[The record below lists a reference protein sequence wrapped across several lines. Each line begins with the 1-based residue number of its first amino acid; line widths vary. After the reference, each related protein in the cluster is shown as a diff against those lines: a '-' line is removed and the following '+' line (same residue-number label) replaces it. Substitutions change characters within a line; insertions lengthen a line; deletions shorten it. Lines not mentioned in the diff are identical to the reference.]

1 MFPYP
6 GTIEG
11 MTKRYPH
18 IIPNTEFPG
27 ASNVDTFA
35 QYPNTFDYTV
45 WTTEVKLT
53 LCRVP
58 WDGERNIVGWNTASE
73 RNQWFE
79 HLETS
84 ERVTL
89 TSEMHLLPQGSIKL
103 PVPFATL
110 ARYNYL
116 WVQYPEMQVDY
127 AQESAVRE
135 WGFFI
140 QAPTQLAASTT
151 ECHLRLDE
159 WTTFF
164 PHIKLPYM
172 QLTRGHAPMA
182 ASNVDEYLQNPIEH
196 AGMLLTPDV
205 TYGDAAGITR
215 SHQFIPLGN
224 GTKYVMFASLM
235 SPNQI
240 KTMGSVEAWAGD
252 TTPPT
257 YEDTSERWGHQWKV
271 NDYAWNVGDGDMSN
285 LTTPITPYCAGT
297 DCITSGYM
305 YALPATQ
312 AADLFTAITTT
323 APQFMQTVQGC
334 WIVPGDYINLNDSET
349 ITIAGRE
356 LKHITACN
364 ELPDITL
371 PLDKSQ
377 FDYPEEIANITK
389 LYTFPYACLNL
400 SDNDGTSVDI
410 RIENTGALSLHR
422 RIALAFP
429 YLHAQAFLV
438 GANGTG
444 AQTYEWRDLNND
456 THIEN
461 SYDSEIRDLM
471 LSFDIPAYG
480 LYMGGYTD
488 WQVHNQTA
496 TLTKAREAALNAYHT
511 GQRANNTSYENTLAA
526 QKTTYE
532 NVYNTAHVSYQNS
545 DDTINNAQTT
555 TNDNADVARTNSN
568 LNANTTRNNAARSN
582 LTAKTNTNNSAATAQ
597 TNANASAYAAEQ
609 NTFAANATAKTNTD
623 ATANASISN
632 MENTKSTNTK
642 NLGYRTTTTTS
653 NNFWQTWSGTQT
665 TAASNSLGTQNLY
678 ADIAFMN
685 TSFNVESATGAIST
699 AGTAIGALASGDVGG
714 AVSAVVG
721 GAVAIAKDALINE
734 ATKTNNTTKQTNSS
748 NFATDATEL
757 QNDTSEELT
766 TNQNRLDTN
775 LTESGNELIDV
786 NTRNNANT
794 SMNNASRNQ
803 ATGDE
808 NATRSYNTATANNQR
823 TYDTTT
829 GNAQNAYD
837 TSEANAQASLES
849 ALTTAQNTNEVAK
862 RNSQRNRD
870 TGLGVAKRTLEAT
883 VSNAKASRKTT
894 ENNAL
899 ESRES
904 TESALKTALEW
915 AQASTEYDYRQA
927 TNNSPVSYA
936 GFTGDPTPDA
946 FRYRGAQIR
955 VKTQSESAIR
965 QTAAQFLRYG
975 YRYAG
980 AWNPTELNVMPHF
993 SYWECSEIWLDCKT
1007 CVMETV
1013 KESIR
1018 SMFEHGVTIWRDAD
1032 EIGRINIYDN
1042 IN

>member
-1 MFPYP
+1 
-6 GTIEG
+6 

-18 IIPNTEFPG
+18 IDLNTEFPRV
-27 ASNVDTFA
+27 SNVDPFN
-35 QYPNTFDYTV
+35 QYPNTYDYTV
-45 WTTEVKLT
+45 WTPNVKLT
-53 LCRVP
+53 LCKVP
-58 WDGERNIVGWNTASE
+58 WDDSRNIVGWGDVDE
-73 RNQWFE
+73 RNAWFDA
-79 HLETS
+79 LEES
-84 ERVTL
+84 EQVQL
-89 TSEMHLLPQGSIKL
+89 TSEMHVLPQGSIKL
-103 PVPFATL
+103 PVPFATIS
-110 ARYNYL
+110 RYNYI
-116 WVQYPEMQVDY
+116 WVRYPVMPVDY
-127 AQESAVRE
+127 VEDTAIRE

-164 PHIKLPYM
+164 PYVKLPYM
-172 QLTRGHAPMA
+172 QLVRGHAPMA
-182 ASNVDEYLQNPIEH
+182 ASNVDEYLQNPIDH

-215 SHQFIPLGN
+215 AHKFVPLGN
-224 GTKYVMFASLM
+224 GVKYVMFASLM
-235 SPNQI
+235 TPTQI
-240 KTMGSVEAWAGD
+240 ETMGSAGAWSGGA
-252 TTPPT
+252 TPPS
-257 YEDTSERWGHQWKV
+257 YADTSDRWGHQW
-271 NDYAWNVGDGDMSN
+271 NINGYDWNIGDTDMSK
-285 LTTPITPYCAGT
+285 LTTPVTPYTSGT
-297 DCITSGYM
+297 DNITAGCM
-305 YALPATQ
+305 YAIPATN
-312 AADLFTAITTT
+312 AVTLFTAITNTT
-323 APQFMQTVQGC
+323 PQFMQTIQGC

-349 ITIAGRE
+349 VTIAGCE
-356 LKHITACN
+356 IHHITACN

-377 FDYPEEIANITK
+377 FAYPKEIADITK

-410 RIENTGALSLHR
+410 RIENTGTLTLHR
-422 RIALAFP
+422 RIAIAYP
-429 YLHAQAFLV
+429 YLHAQAFLT

-444 AQTYEWRDLNND
+444 AQTYEWRDLNNN
-456 THIEN
+456 THLEN

-471 LSFDIPAYG
+471 VSFDIPTYG
-480 LYMGGYTD
+480 LFMDGYTD
-488 WQVHNQTA
+488 WQVHNQTS
-496 TLTKAREAALNAYHT
+496 TLGKAREAALNAYHT
-511 GQRANNTSYENTLAA
+511 GQYANNTGYQNTLDM

-532 NVYNTAHVSYQNS
+532 NTYNSAHVSYQNS

-555 TNDNADVARTNSN
+555 TNDSADVARTNSN
-568 LNANTTRNNAARSN
+568 LNANTARNNAARSN
-582 LTAKTNTNNSAATAQ
+582 LTAKTNTDNSAATAQ

-609 NTFAANATAKTNTD
+609 NTFAANATSKTNTD

-632 MENTKSTNTK
+632 MENTKTTNTK

-685 TSFNVESATGAIST
+685 TQFNVETATGAIST

-721 GAVAIAKDALINE
+721 GAVAIAKDSLINE

-757 QNDTSEELT
+757 QNSTSEELT

-775 LTESGNELIDV
+775 LTESGNALIDV

-794 SMNNASRNQ
+794 SMNNAARSQ
-803 ATGDE
+803 ATGDG

-823 TYDTTT
+823 AYDTTT
-829 GNAQNAYD
+829 GNAQSSYN

-849 ALTTAQNTNEVAK
+849 ALTTAQNTNEVTK

-870 TGLGVAKRTLEAT
+870 TALGVAKRSLDAT
-883 VSNAKASRKTT
+883 VSNAQASRKTT

-904 TESALKTALEW
+904 TEYALKTALEW
-915 AQASTEYDYRQA
+915 AQTSTEYDYRQA

-946 FRYRGAQIR
+946 FRYRGVQIR

-975 YRYAG
+975 YRYEG
-980 AWNPTELNVMPHF
+980 AWSPTTLNVMAHYT
-993 SYWECSEIWLDCKT
+993 YWECSEIWLDCDNR
-1007 CVMETV
+1007 VLETV
-1013 KESIR
+1013 KDSIR
-1018 SMFEHGVTIWRDAD
+1018 AMFEHGITVWRDAN
-1032 EIGRINIYDN
+1032 EIGRISIYDN